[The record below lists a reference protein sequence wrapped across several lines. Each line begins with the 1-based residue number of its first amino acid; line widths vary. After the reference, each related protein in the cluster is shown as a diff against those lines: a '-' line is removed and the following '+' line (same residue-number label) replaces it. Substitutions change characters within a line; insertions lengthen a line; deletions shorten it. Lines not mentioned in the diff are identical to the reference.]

1 MKEGAGDDLL
11 SSLEEE
17 TDDEPDGADNDTL
30 VSQEDSE
37 PDESGSD
44 TDIQTTNTDAEIPY
58 VLRRNRVKE
67 ARETVGFGLQ
77 KETRELEDAV
87 LRDVKAELDIERLPA
102 TDLREAAYLAGLQSQ
117 DRIKQ
122 ILLEW
127 GYEHRR

>member
-11 SSLEEE
+11 SSLDEE
-17 TDDEPDGADNDTL
+17 TDDEPDRADNDTPAP
-30 VSQEDSE
+30 QEDTLI
-37 PDESGSD
+37 DESGRDMDIPTTD
-44 TDIQTTNTDAEIPY
+44 TNAEIPY
-58 VLRRNRVKE
+58 LLRRNRVKE
-67 ARETVGFGLQ
+67 DRETVGFGLQ
-77 KETRELEDAV
+77 KETRELEDEV

-102 TDLREAAYLAGLQSQ
+102 TDLREAAYLAGLQNQ